1 MVCTCLSGWSKVP
14 ARTRS
19 RPCSGLSMRS
29 SLPIPALA
37 FLALALAGCEVQP
50 VVSNIAPPPAVQ
62 AETPAAET
70 AVAETT
76 VAETGSE
83 TGDGAGVPE
92 IAPEAE
98 PETAIEETDAVAD
111 TAAEQDDAAAKT
123 ADTGQADSTEPET
136 APAIPAATA
145 EDTGEVAGVAQT
157 GAGEQAEEE
166 LPQTGDLAMAAPP
179 PPSPPPPPPPPPE
192 LAPAS
197 LVGSSVLM
205 LRSRL
210 GEADFTRTEG
220 EVKTWQ
226 YRFETCVVDYFLVV
240 ESDAARV
247 ISWAWRAPVIGA
259 QVDETACRRALAS
272 RDSAS

>member
-1 MVCTCLSGWSKVP
+1 M
-14 ARTRS
+14 
-19 RPCSGLSMRS
+19 
-29 SLPIPALA
+29 
-37 FLALALAGCEVQP
+37 
-50 VVSNIAPPPAVQ
+50 
-62 AETPAAET
+62 
-70 AVAETT
+70 VAETT

-83 TGDGAGVPE
+83 TGGGAGVPE
-92 IAPEAE
+92 IVSEAE

-111 TAAEQDDAAAKT
+111 TAAEQDDPAAET
-123 ADTGQADSTEPET
+123 ADTGQADPAEPET

-179 PPSPPPPPPPPPE
+179 PPPPPPPPPE
-192 LAPAS
+192 LAPSS
-197 LVGSSVLM
+197 LVGISVPM
-205 LRSRL
+205 LQSRL

-220 EVKTWQ
+220 EVETWQ

-240 ESDAARV
+240 DSDTAKIV
-247 ISWAWRAPVIGA
+247 SWAWRAPVIGA
-259 QVDETACRRALAS
+259 QVDKTACRRALAG

>member
-1 MVCTCLSGWSKVP
+1 MSGWSKVP

-50 VVSNIAPPPAVQ
+50 VVSNITPPPAVQ

-76 VAETGSE
+76 VAETGSG

-92 IAPEAE
+92 IVSEAE

-111 TAAEQDDAAAKT
+111 TAAEQDDAAAET
-123 ADTGQADSTEPET
+123 ADTGRADPAEPET
-136 APAIPAATA
+136 APAIPVATA
-145 EDTGEVAGVAQT
+145 EDTGEVASVAQT

-179 PPSPPPPPPPPPE
+179 PPPPPPPPPE
-192 LAPAS
+192 LAPSS
-197 LVGSSVLM
+197 LVGSSVPM

-220 EVKTWQ
+220 EVETWQ

-240 ESDAARV
+240 DSDTAKIV
-247 ISWAWRAPVIGA
+247 SWAWRAPVIGA
-259 QVDETACRRALAS
+259 QVDETACRRALAG

>member
-1 MVCTCLSGWSKVP
+1 M
-14 ARTRS
+14 
-19 RPCSGLSMRS
+19 
-29 SLPIPALA
+29 
-37 FLALALAGCEVQP
+37 
-50 VVSNIAPPPAVQ
+50 
-62 AETPAAET
+62 AETT
-70 AVAETT
+70 VAETT

-92 IAPEAE
+92 IVSEAE

-111 TAAEQDDAAAKT
+111 TAAEQDDAAAET
-123 ADTGQADSTEPET
+123 ADTGRADPAEPET

-145 EDTGEVAGVAQT
+145 EDTGEVAGEVAGVAQT

-166 LPQTGDLAMAAPP
+166 LPQTGDLAMAA
-179 PPSPPPPPPPPPE
+179 PPPPPPPPPE

-220 EVKTWQ
+220 EVETWQ

-240 ESDAARV
+240 DSDTAKIV
-247 ISWAWRAPVIGA
+247 SWAWRAPVIGA
-259 QVDETACRRALAS
+259 QVDETACRRALAG

>member
-1 MVCTCLSGWSKVP
+1 
-14 ARTRS
+14 
-19 RPCSGLSMRS
+19 
-29 SLPIPALA
+29 
-37 FLALALAGCEVQP
+37 
-50 VVSNIAPPPAVQ
+50 NITPPPVVQ

-76 VAETGSE
+76 VAETGSD

-92 IAPEAE
+92 IVSEAE

-111 TAAEQDDAAAKT
+111 TAAEQDDAAAET
-123 ADTGQADSTEPET
+123 ADTGRADPAEPET

-145 EDTGEVAGVAQT
+145 EDTGEVAGEVAGVAQT

-179 PPSPPPPPPPPPE
+179 PPPPPPPPPE
-192 LAPAS
+192 LAPSS
-197 LVGSSVLM
+197 LVGSSVPM

-220 EVKTWQ
+220 EVETWQ

-240 ESDAARV
+240 DSDAARV
-247 ISWAWRAPVIGA
+247 VSWAWRAPVIGA
-259 QVDETACRRALAS
+259 QVDETACRRALAG
-272 RDSAS
+272 RGSAS

>member
-70 AVAETT
+70 TVAETT

-92 IAPEAE
+92 IVSEAE

-111 TAAEQDDAAAKT
+111 TAAEQDDAAAET
-123 ADTGQADSTEPET
+123 ADTGQADPAEPET

-145 EDTGEVAGVAQT
+145 EDTGEVAGEVAGDAQT
-157 GAGEQAEEE
+157 GAGEQAERKRAAANRR
-166 LPQTGDLAMAAPP
+166 PCDGSTAAASAAAAAAATAAATARTGAVIAGRKFGP
-179 PPSPPPPPPPPPE
+179 
-192 LAPAS
+192 
-197 LVGSSVLM
+197 
-205 LRSRL
+205 
-210 GEADFTRTEG
+210 
-220 EVKTWQ
+220 
-226 YRFETCVVDYFLVV
+226 
-240 ESDAARV
+240 DAAIKAGRG
-247 ISWAWRAPVIGA
+247 RLHPH
-259 QVDETACRRALAS
+259 RR
-272 RDSAS
+272 

>member
-50 VVSNIAPPPAVQ
+50 VVSNITPPPAVQ

-76 VAETGSE
+76 VAETGSN

-92 IAPEAE
+92 IVSEAE

-111 TAAEQDDAAAKT
+111 TAAEQDDAAAET
-123 ADTGQADSTEPET
+123 ADTGRADPAEPET
-136 APAIPAATA
+136 APAILAATA
-145 EDTGEVAGVAQT
+145 EDTGEVAGEVAGVAQT

-166 LPQTGDLAMAAPP
+166 LPQTGDLAMAA
-179 PPSPPPPPPPPPE
+179 PPPPPPPPPE

-210 GEADFTRTEG
+210 GEADFTRSEG

-226 YRFETCVVDYFLVV
+226 YRFDTCVVDYFLIV
-240 ESDAARV
+240 ESGAATV
-247 ISWAWRAPVIGA
+247 VSWAWRAPVIGA
-259 QVDETACRRALAS
+259 SVDETACRRALAG
-272 RDSAS
+272 RNAAS

>member
-70 AVAETT
+70 TVAETT

-83 TGDGAGVPE
+83 TGGGAGVPE
-92 IAPEAE
+92 IVSEAE

-111 TAAEQDDAAAKT
+111 TAAEQDDAAAET
-123 ADTGQADSTEPET
+123 ADTGQADSTEPVPKQR
-136 APAIPAATA
+136 PAIPAAARA
-145 EDTGEVAGVAQT
+145 EDTAAEAKWPAKRRPLQKIQTKWRRRPRTGKGRAAANRRPCDGGTAAATSTAAATAAAASTSAASTSAASTSAASTSAAATATAGAGAVVAGRKFGPHAAIK
-157 GAGEQAEEE
+157 AGR
-166 LPQTGDLAMAAPP
+166 G
-179 PPSPPPPPPPPPE
+179 
-192 LAPAS
+192 
-197 LVGSSVLM
+197 
-205 LRSRL
+205 RL
-210 GEADFTRTEG
+210 H
-220 EVKTWQ
+220 
-226 YRFETCVVDYFLVV
+226 
-240 ESDAARV
+240 
-247 ISWAWRAPVIGA
+247 PH
-259 QVDETACRRALAS
+259 RR
-272 RDSAS
+272 